1 MYLYNLYYNTY
12 NNKHI
17 HNTNTNTNTNTQTNE
32 NIKPEYT
39 TSTKKTK
46 IHNNYC
52 YGAIS
57 GMTGIIL
64 SHPID
69 TIKTHIQTGN
79 NFKTFNITIPNLYK
93 GILSP
98 LIGVGFE
105 KAIVF
110 GTYNFCLQQFTHTHT
125 HTHINVDAD
134 ILSNKQL
141 IPSYN
146 VPISGA
152 IAGLTASA
160 IVSPYE
166 RIKILQQHSKIIT
179 YKDINIRFLFKG
191 ITSTLTR
198 EVPGFAIYF
207 SVYENLKYHT
217 FTKYNQKINYI
228 NAFVYGGISGITA
241 WIFIYPQDRIK
252 TIIQAQTHAQTHA
265 QTQTHT
271 NNKQTITT
279 VMNDI
284 YSRGGL
290 KYFYNGFSWALL
302 RASLLHS
309 GAFCMMELLHNL

>member
-1 MYLYNLYYNTY
+1 M
-12 NNKHI
+12 
-17 HNTNTNTNTNTQTNE
+17 
-32 NIKPEYT
+32 
-39 TSTKKTK
+39 
-46 IHNNYC
+46 C
-52 YGAIS
+52 
-57 GMTGIIL
+57 GIIL

-79 NFKTFNITIPNLYK
+79 NFKTFNITLPNLYK

-110 GTYNFCLQQFTHTHT
+110 GTYNFFLQKFNNT
-125 HTHINVDAD
+125 NLD
-134 ILSNKQL
+134 SNNQNTYQIK
-141 IPSYN
+141 PSYGI
-146 VPISGA
+146 PISGA
-152 IAGLTASA
+152 LAGLSASV

-166 RIKILQQHSKIIT
+166 HIKILHQHSKTISI
-179 YKDINIRFLFKG
+179 KDINIKFLFKG

-217 FTKYNQKINYI
+217 FTKYNKKINYI

-252 TIIQAQTHAQTHA
+252 TILQSHTS
-265 QTQTHT
+265 THT
-271 NNKQTITT
+271 HNKHTITS

-284 YSRGGL
+284 YAKGGI
-290 KYFYNGFSWALL
+290 KYFYNGLHWALL

-309 GAFCMMELLHNL
+309 GTFCVMELLYNLYLDD